1 LIDFDDYLRFIMQV
15 KVLFFATLKDI
26 AGIKKATI
34 TIASDDATSATLD
47 EVRQAILDTYP
58 QLEANL
64 ASALAAVNEEF
75 AFDGQTVQDGDQV
88 AFFPPVS
95 GGDGQTSNVER
106 PEVFRLPYEPIDHD
120 ELIEAIST
128 PEAGAVVFLS
138 GLVRGTTQKE
148 GHIPQTEYLE
158 YEAYE
163 SMALAKMQQV
173 AREIREQYPDVLGIA
188 MVQRLGKLAVG
199 DNTVLIACSSAHR
212 DSGCFEA
219 ARYGIDR
226 LKEIVP
232 VWKKEVGPDGQSWVE
247 GDYQPT
253 PDDKA

>member
-1 LIDFDDYLRFIMQV
+1 MDKHQMLN
-15 KVLFFATLKDI
+15 VLKYFACPTK
-26 AGIKKATI
+26 
-34 TIASDDATSATLD
+34 
-47 EVRQAILDTYP
+47 
-58 QLEANL
+58 
-64 ASALAAVNEEF
+64 
-75 AFDGQTVQDGDQV
+75 
-88 AFFPPVS
+88 
-95 GGDGQTSNVER
+95 
-106 PEVFRLPYEPIDHD
+106 PIDHD

-128 PEAGAVVFLS
+128 PEAGAVVFFS

-232 VWKKEVGPDGQSWVE
+232 VWKKKWDLMDKVGLRGIINRHLMIKLLR
-247 GDYQPT
+247 G
-253 PDDKA
+253 